1 MKIEIINNSKNELPQ
16 YSTSQSAGLD
26 LRANLEES
34 VTLKPFERSLI
45 PTGLHIALPDGY
57 EAQVRPRSGLAYKKG
72 VTVLNAP
79 GTIDAD
85 YRGDIGVILIN
96 MSNEDFVVENG
107 ERIAQLV
114 IAKYDQAEWIQVTE
128 LSETNRG
135 EGGFGSTIA
144 HGYLTVSLLPY
155 LWEQIAEINNI
166 KMMIN
171 YGIEKLKFNQ
181 PVRVD
186 HEVRLRVKLSALADL
201 RGITKC
207 QLNVKLE
214 IKDNP
219 KPAFTGEFIFLYH
232 FKS

>member
-1 MKIEIINNSKNELPQ
+1 MSKIVINSHQEFEAYIGKELGVSDYLKVEQGRVNEF
-16 YSTSQSAGLD
+16 A
-26 LRANLEES
+26 
-34 VTLKPFERSLI
+34 
-45 PTGLHIALPDGY
+45 
-57 EAQVRPRSGLAYKKG
+57 EA
-72 VTVLNAP
+72 
-79 GTIDAD
+79 TIDHQWIHID
-85 YRGDIGVILIN
+85 
-96 MSNEDFVVENG
+96 E
-107 ERIAQLV
+107 ER
-114 IAKYDQAEWIQVTE
+114 AKK
-128 LSETNRG
+128 
-135 EGGFGSTIA
+135 EGAFGGTIA

-181 PVRVD
+181 PVLVGS
-186 HEVRLRVKLSALADL
+186 EVRLRVKLSSLADL

-232 FKS
+232 FNS